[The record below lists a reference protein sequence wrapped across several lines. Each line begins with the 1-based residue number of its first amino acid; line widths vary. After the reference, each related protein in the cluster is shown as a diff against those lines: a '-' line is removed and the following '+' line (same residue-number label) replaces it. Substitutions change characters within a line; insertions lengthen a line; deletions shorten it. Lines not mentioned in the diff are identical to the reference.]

1 MRTLIILLVLAGL
14 GLWWMRH
21 ENSTIA
27 RSFEKANRIAGEQK
41 TQITMLKNQLR
52 VAAGIADGNER
63 AQVDLRDKLAAAE
76 ALAGRRSNTI
86 TRLLNENKALREWY
100 DTALPDDVIRLHE
113 RPAFDTTA
121 DYLQWLSESGAVQTP
136 GQSAPH

>member
-1 MRTLIILLVLAGL
+1 MKTLIVLLALAVL
-14 GLWWMRH
+14 GLLWMRH
-21 ENSTIA
+21 ENTTLT
-27 RSFEKANRIAGEQK
+27 RSFEKANRVAGEQK
-41 TQITMLKNQLR
+41 TQNIMLKNQLN
-52 VAAGIADGNER
+52 VAARMTDRNER
-63 AQVDLRDKLAAAE
+63 AQVDLRNKLATAE

-100 DTALPDDVIRLHE
+100 DTALPADVIRLSE

-121 DYLQWLSESGAVQTP
+121 DYLQWLSESVVVQTP